1 MEKKMYL
8 APDMEIVPYAPEI
21 MDVITT
27 SPTPAGPEAKEADEF
42 IEEEEPLPVDKN
54 IWEDEEE

>member
-1 MEKKMYL
+1 MYL

-27 SPTPAGPEAKEADEF
+27 SPTPAGPEAKEANEF
-42 IEEEEPLPVDKN
+42 IEEKEESLPVDKS

>member
-1 MEKKMYL
+1 MYL
-8 APDMEIVPYAPEI
+8 SPDMEIVPYAPEI

-27 SPTPAGPEAKEADEF
+27 SPTPAGPEAKEANEF
-42 IEEEEPLPVDKN
+42 IEEKEESLPVDKS